1 MPSPLHEGEGTRN
14 AAEILTAEKTRA
26 GPRAQ
31 RRPLERERAPG
42 AAGSPSVWAP
52 PQRTKRWPRAC
63 FERTEWGLEG
73 QADCGRGHERE
84 GDTPMTG
91 RPRSPLSERRDHKGR
106 GQADRP
112 ARGGGWTGGS
122 VCRTLQGL
130 HTEKEQ
136 QTQSQ
141 RRPREDRSAAAPPP
155 QGRRAAQD
163 RILPSQP
170 GPGLGTMTLEHPPR
184 GNMSD
189 TRRRHRASLGGCPR
203 HPGLVGAPGRQGPCE
218 PQLRGGSR
226 TSRAAAADGNK

>member
-1 MPSPLHEGEGTRN
+1 M
-14 AAEILTAEKTRA
+14 
-26 GPRAQ
+26 
-31 RRPLERERAPG
+31 
-42 AAGSPSVWAP
+42 WAP

-63 FERTEWGLEG
+63 FERTEWGLGG
-73 QADCGRGHERE
+73 QADCGRRHERE

-155 QGRRAAQD
+155 RGRRAAQD

-170 GPGLGTMTLEHPPR
+170 GPGLGTVTLEHPPR

-203 HPGLVGAPGRQGPCE
+203 HPGLVGAPGRQQDVTCRRSRWKQVTRG
-218 PQLRGGSR
+218 RGGPPYHSR
-226 TSRAAAADGNK
+226 TTNNVGRTTEQENRPAVTVTVTIDSDQEHGREGRSGRDE